1 MDPYRRLAVS
11 LIYGAALDYHRY
23 WNTELRRQY
32 VVRALRAK
40 RLGREA
46 AEAMKNRI
54 LERLHRRA
62 LAAENWLR
70 GDAAPMPFSLCAE
83 SIGWHADNLCE
94 RVLRYST
101 GHNLGE

>member
-40 RLGREA
+40 KLGREA
-46 AEAMKNRI
+46 AEALKKHV

-62 LAAENWLR
+62 QAAEAWIT
-70 GDAAPMPFSLCAE
+70 GDPAPMPFSLCAE
-83 SIGWHADNLCE
+83 AIGWHAEDLSS
-94 RVLRYST
+94 RVLDYAT
-101 GHNLGE
+101 GNNLGD